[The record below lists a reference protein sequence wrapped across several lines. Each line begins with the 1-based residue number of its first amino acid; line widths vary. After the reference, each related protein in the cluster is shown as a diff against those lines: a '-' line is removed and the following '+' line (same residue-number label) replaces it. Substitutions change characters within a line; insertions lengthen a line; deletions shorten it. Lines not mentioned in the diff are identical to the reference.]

1 MRDIRK
7 RLYHAAEGL
16 DRFLADVL
24 RRASPRTKTILVFII
39 GGLAAVAAWRGK
51 YLLACILLGCGA
63 ALWLSR

>member
-7 RLYHAAEGL
+7 KLYNAAEGL

-24 RRASPRTKTILVFII
+24 KRISPRTKTVLVFII
-39 GGLAAVAAWRGK
+39 GGLAVVAAWTGK

-63 ALWLSR
+63 AIWLTR

>member
-7 RLYHAAEGL
+7 KLYNRAERFDKFL
-16 DRFLADVL
+16 DDVL
-24 RRASPRTKTILVFII
+24 KRISPRIKTILVFII
-39 GGLAAVAAWRGK
+39 GGLAAVAACMGK